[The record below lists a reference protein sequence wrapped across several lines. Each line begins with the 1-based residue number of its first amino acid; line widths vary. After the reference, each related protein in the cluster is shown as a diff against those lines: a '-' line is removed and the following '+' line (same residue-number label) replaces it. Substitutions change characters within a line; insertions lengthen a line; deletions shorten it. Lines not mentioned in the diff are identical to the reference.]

1 MAIRFDGPSSIGLP
15 AHTPQTAEQI
25 FERYKDIVD
34 PAEVDLF
41 LFEIREFQ
49 AESVE
54 EDEQPGAE
62 RSCYRL
68 CLPVF
73 SCHMVWKRNL
83 SKRFIWSIYLRAV
96 CHARE

>member
-62 RSCYRL
+62 RSSFCDQEEDCRGCSSSRYFCYVD
-68 CLPVF
+68 PTGSNQGSVF
-73 SCHMVWKRNL
+73 
-83 SKRFIWSIYLRAV
+83 
-96 CHARE
+96 